1 MFPKQIK
8 AVLCDIGGVLYV
20 GDAPIAGAIEAVA
33 KIKAHYPIRFIT
45 NTTQKTGAQVVKKLQ
60 EFGFDIKEDEVTTAL
75 DMTKMFLEQHQS
87 NAQFLL
93 TDNALSFF
101 DSLKKYPTNYVVVGD
116 AQDNFSYK
124 NLNNAF
130 RTLLNGAQLLAVA
143 NNRYFKDDDN
153 EMSMDAGGYVSALE
167 YASGVKAQIIGKP
180 STEFYRLA
188 AAALNAQPN
197 ECVMIGDDIESDI
210 EGAQKAGIYSVLV
223 KTGKFNETD
232 LEKEIIPDK
241 IFESISEVVL

>member
-20 GDAPIAGAIEAVA
+20 GDAPIDGAIEAVA
-33 KIKAHYPIRFIT
+33 KIKEHYPIRFIT

-60 EFGFDIKEDEVTTAL
+60 EFGFDIKEDEVITAL

-124 NLNNAF
+124 NLNRAF

-153 EMSMDAGGYVSALE
+153 EMSMDAGGFVSALE

-223 KTGKFNETD
+223 KTGKFSETD
-232 LEKEIIPDK
+232 LEKGIIPDEV
-241 IFESISEVVL
+241 FESISEIIL

>member
-20 GDAPIAGAIEAVA
+20 GDAPIKGAIEAVA
-33 KIKAHYPIRFIT
+33 KIKEHYPIRFIT

-60 EFGFDIKEDEVTTAL
+60 EFGFDIKEDEVITAL

-130 RTLLNGAQLLAVA
+130 RTLLNGTQLLAVA

-180 STEFYRLA
+180 SIEFYKLA

-223 KTGKFNETD
+223 KTGKFSETD
-232 LEKEIIPDK
+232 LKKGITPDK